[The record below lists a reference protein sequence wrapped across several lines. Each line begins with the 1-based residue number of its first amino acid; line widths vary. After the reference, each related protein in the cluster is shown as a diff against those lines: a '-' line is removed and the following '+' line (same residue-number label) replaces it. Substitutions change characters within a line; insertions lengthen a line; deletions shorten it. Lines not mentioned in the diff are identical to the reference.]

1 MMANQAPIN
10 PDSRPPVKYNTN
22 PIPAMKT
29 VDKVDINPATMMA
42 MMPHVGVQSIAGVIE
57 VKYQELHGERG
68 DEVKLNRTGTK
79 VAFSKIFNVSGHNY
93 LFTSACCMECIEA
106 KHKKMLRAYLI
117 DHGMKPRSIKLL
129 WKVWRATR

>member
-1 MMANQAPIN
+1 M
-10 PDSRPPVKYNTN
+10 KYNTN

-29 VDKVDINPATMMA
+29 VDKPLEPKNIKKHIKPMDINPALAA
-42 MMPHVGVQSIAGVIE
+42 MMPHIGVQSLAGVIE
-57 VKYQELHGERG
+57 VPRRNGCMRA
-68 DEVKLNRTGTK
+68 GTK
-79 VAFSKIFNVSGHNY
+79 VAFTKIFNVSGHNY